1 MSDFQLHSLS
11 SERLA
16 RGLMARY
23 GIREGDLPF
32 GQGKYF
38 PTDNKKQFSS
48 YDYLNLRM
56 HPEVVEAAKDAI
68 ERYGMSAT
76 SSRVL
81 SGELDCHLELEDKLA
96 SLYSQESALLFVS
109 GHTTNTSTV
118 STLVERGDLIVID
131 QYAHNSLQIGAS
143 MSGAEIKLFKH
154 NDVEDLSLILK
165 NYRSSYERC
174 LIITEGH
181 FSMDGDIPNLP
192 EICKQRDKFNCIL
205 MVDEAHSLGVL
216 GENGQGIFE
225 EKKMDPSRVDI
236 WMGTLSKSLGS
247 TGGFIA
253 AKKSVIEHL
262 RRFAPGFTFS
272 VGINAPSCAA
282 ASCALNLIPK
292 YKNRI
297 TKLRHNS
304 LYLWRLLSDH
314 GFDVGESIG
323 SAIIPIIMPL
333 DSAIFSSLKLL
344 KSGWSVYPLVPPSV
358 HPFKSRLR
366 LFIRSDHEKDD
377 LDCLFTELQDVIY
390 QENA

>member
-1 MSDFQLHSLS
+1 MSF
-11 SERLA
+11 R
-16 RGLMARY
+16 
-23 GIREGDLPF
+23 I
-32 GQGKYF
+32 
-38 PTDNKKQFSS
+38 
-48 YDYLNLRM
+48 
-56 HPEVVEAAKDAI
+56 
-68 ERYGMSAT
+68 
-76 SSRVL
+76 
-81 SGELDCHLELEDKLA
+81 EDKLD
-96 SLYSQESALLFVS
+96 SIQESALLFVS
-109 GHTTNTSTV
+109 GHTTNTTTV

-154 NDVEDLSLILK
+154 NDVENLSFILK

-192 EICKQRDKFNCIL
+192 EICKQRDEYNCIL

-225 EKKMDPSRVDI
+225 EKKINPSRVDI

-314 GFDVGESIG
+314 GYDVGESIG

-333 DSAIFSSLKLL
+333 DSVIFSSLKLL
-344 KSGWSVYPLVPPSV
+344 KLAECLPQF
-358 HPFKSRLR
+358 HH
-366 LFIRSDHEKDD
+366 LFIHLNQDYDYL
-377 LDCLFTELQDVIY
+377 LDQTMKKMI
-390 QENA
+390 